1 MRWVKG
7 LWVGKL
13 DRDNSNIVLT
23 ESGALSVRFVRRLP
37 GDSQANRTLMGAAAG
52 VPWALRQG
60 RVLREPP
67 PMISQPVALL
77 APTVES
83 AATEGPDGYSSR
95 AGTSPWG
102 CGRRRRSTAC
112 AGRGRT
118 ALVELQCGDTPG
130 EAP

>member
-52 VPWALRQG
+52 VA
-60 RVLREPP
+60 
-67 PMISQPVALL
+67 M
-77 APTVES
+77 
-83 AATEGPDGYSSR
+83 
-95 AGTSPWG
+95 GTSTG
-102 CGRRRRSTAC
+102 QGV
-112 AGRGRT
+112 AG
-118 ALVELQCGDTPG
+118 AS
-130 EAP
+130 AP